1 MVTNILYLM
10 KRHEDVI
17 DYDALIIRVM
27 AADVM
32 VMSNASAIWIFMRTM
47 IQGGAKKI
55 VVDLHGLEYIDSS
68 GINVLIESAKLIR
81 QYKGDIVLLN
91 VPERILTLFK
101 PINLNRFINIFNTE
115 DEVINFF
122 KLI

>member
-47 IQGGAKKI
+47 IQ
-55 VVDLHGLEYIDSS
+55 VTVSS
-68 GINVLIESAKLIR
+68 FLR
-81 QYKGDIVLLN
+81 
-91 VPERILTLFK
+91 
-101 PINLNRFINIFNTE
+101 
-115 DEVINFF
+115 
-122 KLI
+122 